1 MAFEKP
7 VCNCPDA
14 TQAELANV
22 FSNTSS
28 RLENRNWVSR
38 TGSNSVV
45 YPFPGIKTTGG
56 YCKHELAVL
65 IIRQNLSDAFPN
77 GIPYQPRIV
86 SPSI

>member
-1 MAFEKP
+1 MAFQKP

-14 TQAELANV
+14 TQVENANV

-28 RLENRNWVSR
+28 RLQNRNWVSR

-45 YPFPGIKTTGG
+45 YPFPGIKMKGG

-65 IIRQNLSDAFPN
+65 IIRNNLVDAFPD
-77 GIPYQPRIV
+77 GVPYQPRIN
-86 SPSI
+86 SFA